1 MRLIFSVKDLKD
13 AIFRLNTFL
22 DLKTSSTGTLLS
34 INVLDI
40 FSLLQGTLV
49 GAQSLLGKFVNAL
62 VGSGS
67 TGFDHIQN
75 SAFIGTQSS
84 NLTGNFAA
92 NQSSLGGGLTK
103 AATTRMQCERR
114 RSRYDDFVT
123 CVQNQVLTPFVLE
136 GLGFSSLSVVALP
149 LFFPFAYPDRAMVND
164 MLTVNRRQ
172 WKRGFVLVKIPCGC
186 WFSNRR

>member
-123 CVQNQVLTPFVLE
+123 CVQKPGTYSLCSGRF
-136 GLGFSSLSVVALP
+136 GLQLP
-149 LFFPFAYPDRAMVND
+149 LGGSLAA
-164 MLTVNRRQ
+164 
-172 WKRGFVLVKIPCGC
+172 VLSLCVSGSCHGE
-186 WFSNRR
+186 